1 LTFRT
6 TKYYWWFF
14 IFHKHIKFIIVNFVV
29 MASDN
34 EIIAKL
40 TVEGAAQFKST
51 FQDVEK
57 QTDSITASI
66 NKMEVAISEATDP
79 KEIKR
84 LTNELEAVKIAAKA
98 SETAFDSAKAQLK
111 SYKAETLGLATIMAQ
126 LKSEGKQN
134 TQVFKDIQKQFEE
147 TKKKAGQ
154 LSDKI
159 GDVSSVIRNLS
170 SDTRGIDNVVRG
182 VAVLANGMQLA
193 AGVSALL
200 GDKNSS
206 LQEGLIKLNGVMA
219 ITNSV
224 QQIANEFT
232 KEDSIF
238 KVAAAK
244 ATALYTLVVGESAGA
259 LKLFR
264 LALAATGIGLIV
276 LAITELYLNWD
287 KLSSAIFG
295 STKNLEDFNKQQ
307 KIQQEQSK
315 QRIDDLKEELRYQVA
330 IGNITKES
338 AAKTLTKGRS
348 DELEKQRLALKEQV
362 DLLQKIK
369 KDFNTIKTTEVAS
382 GSQFGT
388 TTTSTGRGATLQQ
401 LTTQGQIT
409 LSALKAYKTA
419 VADFAESQD
428 VKVAA
433 KKIIKT
439 VKDEIEVVPIRLKF
453 DLDLEN
459 NKANIFEQLQLLINE
474 AEKNLINEFTINP
487 NSDSLVPLSARLR
500 DLNRELEIL
509 KARLE
514 NIKNPSALTSGDNAA
529 EILKGMVDMPKDISN
544 EKDPIKPLT
553 FWERLFGT
561 KADNQ
566 TQEQEQQSRI
576 QKAQYI
582 VSQINDIASGIG
594 DVASK
599 AIAISTS
606 TELNALEE
614 RRRKGIISEKE
625 FQKES
630 ARIKNEANEKQR
642 AVDIALAVAKVP
654 LVVLQALSSAPPP
667 ANFVLAALGGALALA
682 QVAILAAA
690 PLPKFK
696 DGGSVEK
703 RFKGFGFV
711 SGKSHAQGGVNAELE
726 GSEYVIKGD
735 AVSKYGTKF
744 FDEVN
749 SLKFNPILSMPK
761 KALIYH
767 KKDTKALENMAIIAS
782 YLKQGNKTDAKGN
795 ILLSEISNK
804 LSQKKEYV

>member
-1 LTFRT
+1 
-6 TKYYWWFF
+6 
-14 IFHKHIKFIIVNFVV
+14 

-57 QTDSITASI
+57 QTESITSSI

-147 TKKKAGQ
+147 TKRKAGQ
-154 LSDKI
+154 LSDEI

-200 GDKNSS
+200 GDKNRS

-238 KVAAAK
+238 KLAAAK

-287 KLSSAIFG
+287 KLSAVIFG
-295 STKNLEDFNKQQ
+295 STKNLEDFNKAQ

-330 IGNITKES
+330 IGNSTKEA

-348 DELEKQRLALKEQV
+348 DELEKQRLSLKEQV
-362 DLLQKIK
+362 DLLLKIK

-388 TTTSTGRGATLQQ
+388 TTTSTGRAASLQQ
-401 LTTQGQIT
+401 LTAQQQIT

-419 VADFAESQD
+419 VADFAESTE
-428 VKVAA
+428 A
-433 KKIIKT
+433 KEAGSKLIKT
-439 VKDEIEVVPIRLKF
+439 IKKEVDAKLPIKITFAAELDKFDEILGKQLDEAESQLKSLFTADLLLGNTPLDNPQIRF
-453 DLDLEN
+453 
-459 NKANIFEQLQLLINE
+459 LINQIE
-474 AEKNLINEFTINP
+474 ELRVKLEDTKAQYDALFMTKITPAKVGKVESNVPTEETNP
-487 NSDSLVPLSARLR
+487 FADFVP
-500 DLNRELEIL
+500 
-509 KARLE
+509 KVTPPG
-514 NIKNPSALTSGDNAA
+514 K
-529 EILKGMVDMPKDISN
+529 
-544 EKDPIKPLT
+544 KPLT
-553 FWERLFGT
+553 IFEKIFGT
-561 KADNQ
+561 KEDNFKNGQ
-566 TQEQEQQSRI
+566 I
-576 QKAQYI
+576 YLAQFSQLASE
-582 VSQINDIASGIG
+582 VS
-594 DVASK
+594 DVANK
-599 AIAISTS
+599 AIAIRANSQ
-606 TELNALEE
+606 LDALDE
-614 RRRKGIISEKE
+614 RRKKGLISEKE
-625 FQKES
+625 YEKQS
-630 ARIKNEANEKQR
+630 AAIKNDAAKKQR
-642 AVDIALAVAKVP
+642 AVEIANAAAKIPQAALSAYIAGLEVGGPAAPAVGAVLAGIAVAFGVAQ
-654 LVVLQALSSAPPP
+654 LAIISAT
-667 ANFVLAALGGALALA
+667 
-682 QVAILAAA
+682 

-726 GSEYVIKGD
+726 GKEYVIKGD

-761 KALIYH
+761 KALTYH

>member
-1 LTFRT
+1 
-6 TKYYWWFF
+6 
-14 IFHKHIKFIIVNFVV
+14 

-57 QTDSITASI
+57 QTESITSSI

-147 TKKKAGQ
+147 TKRKAGQ
-154 LSDKI
+154 LSGKI

-170 SDTRGIDNVVRG
+170 SDTRGIDNVVHG

-200 GDKNSS
+200 GDKNRS

-287 KLSSAIFG
+287 KLSAAIFG
-295 STKNLEDFNKQQ
+295 STKNLEDFNKAQ

-330 IGNITKES
+330 IGNITKEA
-338 AAKTLTKGRS
+338 AAKKLTKGRS
-348 DELEKQRLALKEQV
+348 DELEKQRLSLKEQV

-369 KDFNTIKTTEVAS
+369 KDFNTITKTPPTSIFIKE
-382 GSQFGT
+382 SQIGGLAT
-388 TTTSTGRGATLQQ
+388 TINRGASLQQ
-401 LTTQGQIT
+401 LTAQQQIT

-439 VKDEIEVVPIRLKF
+439 VKDEIEIVPIRLKF

>member
-1 LTFRT
+1 
-6 TKYYWWFF
+6 
-14 IFHKHIKFIIVNFVV
+14 

-57 QTDSITASI
+57 QTESITSSI

-147 TKKKAGQ
+147 TKRKAGQ
-154 LSDKI
+154 LSGKI

-170 SDTRGIDNVVRG
+170 SDTRGIDNVVHG

-200 GDKNSS
+200 GDKNRS

-287 KLSSAIFG
+287 KLSAAIFG
-295 STKNLEDFNKQQ
+295 STKNLEDFNKAQ

-330 IGNITKES
+330 IGNITKEA
-338 AAKTLTKGRS
+338 AAKKLTKGRS
-348 DELEKQRLALKEQV
+348 DELEKQRLSLKEQV

-369 KDFNTIKTTEVAS
+369 KDFNTITKTPPTSIFIKE
-382 GSQFGT
+382 SQIGGLAT
-388 TTTSTGRGATLQQ
+388 TINRGASLQQ
-401 LTTQGQIT
+401 LTAQQQIT

-439 VKDEIEVVPIRLKF
+439 VKDEIEIVPIRLKF

-761 KALIYH
+761 KALTYH

-795 ILLSEISNK
+795 VLLSEISNK

>member
-1 LTFRT
+1 
-6 TKYYWWFF
+6 
-14 IFHKHIKFIIVNFVV
+14 

-57 QTDSITASI
+57 QTESITSSI

-147 TKKKAGQ
+147 TKRKAGQ
-154 LSDKI
+154 LSGKI

-170 SDTRGIDNVVRG
+170 SDTRGIDNVVHG

-200 GDKNSS
+200 GDKNRS

-287 KLSSAIFG
+287 KLSAAIFG
-295 STKNLEDFNKQQ
+295 STKNLEDFNKAQ

-330 IGNITKES
+330 IGNITKEA
-338 AAKTLTKGRS
+338 AAKTLTKGRR
-348 DELEKQRLALKEQV
+348 DELEKQRLSLKEQV
-362 DLLQKIK
+362 DLLLKIK
-369 KDFNTIKTTEVAS
+369 KDFNTITKTPPTSISIKE
-382 GSQFGT
+382 SQIGGLAT
-388 TTTSTGRGATLQQ
+388 TINRGASLQQ
-401 LTTQGQIT
+401 LTAQQQIT

-439 VKDEIEVVPIRLKF
+439 VKDEIEIVPIRLKF

-487 NSDSLVPLSARLR
+487 KSESLEPLSARLR
-500 DLNRELEIL
+500 DLTRQLEIL
-509 KARLE
+509 KAKYE
-514 NIKNPSALTSGDNAA
+514 QVVNPKPPETIESIANSANIPELPNNEQDPAK
-529 EILKGMVDMPKDISN
+529 PKT
-544 EKDPIKPLT
+544 L
-553 FWERLFGT
+553 WERIFGT
-561 KADNQ
+561 KEENDAKQKELD
-566 TQEQEQQSRI
+566 ERI
-576 QKAQYI
+576 QLAQYVI
-582 VSQINDIASGIG
+582 GQINDIAGGIG
-594 DVASK
+594 DVATQ
-599 AIAISTS
+599 AIQLRANA
-606 TELNALEE
+606 EVKALEDKKN
-614 RRRKGIISEKE
+614 KGLISEKQYE
-625 FQKES
+625 KES
-630 ARIKNEANEKQR
+630 ASIKNEAAKKQR
-642 AVDIALAVAKVP
+642 KFDIAMAVAKIP
-654 LVVLQALSSAPPP
+654 LVVLNALATAPN
-667 ANFVLAALGGALALA
+667 AIVGAVLAALAGGLALA
-682 QVAILAAA
+682 QVAILASS
-690 PLPKFK
+690 PLPQFRE
-696 DGGSVEK
+696 GGLTDK
-703 RFKGFGFV
+703 IFKGSGKV
-711 SGKSHAQGGVNAELE
+711 VGKSHAQGGVNAELE

-761 KALIYH
+761 KALTYH

-795 ILLSEISNK
+795 VLLSEISNK

>member
-1 LTFRT
+1 
-6 TKYYWWFF
+6 
-14 IFHKHIKFIIVNFVV
+14 

-57 QTDSITASI
+57 QTESITSSI

-159 GDVSSVIRNLS
+159 GDVSSEIRNLS
-170 SDTRGIDNVVRG
+170 SDTIGIDNVVHG
-182 VAVLANGMQLA
+182 VAVLTNGMQLA

-287 KLSSAIFG
+287 KLSAAIFG
-295 STKNLEDFNKQQ
+295 STKNLEDFNKAQ

-330 IGNITKES
+330 IGNITKEA
-338 AAKTLTKGRS
+338 AAKKLTKGRS
-348 DELEKQRLALKEQV
+348 DELEKQRLSLKEQV

-369 KDFNTIKTTEVAS
+369 KDFNTITKTTSIFIKE
-382 GSQFGT
+382 SQ
-388 TTTSTGRGATLQQ
+388 RGASLQQ
-401 LTTQGQIT
+401 LTAQQQIT

-439 VKDEIEVVPIRLKF
+439 VKDEIEIVPIRLKF

-761 KALIYH
+761 KALTYH

-795 ILLSEISNK
+795 VLLSEISNK